1 MQIDIFG
8 KEDCGKCETAKEKIK
23 TFLSERDLTDKI
35 SLRYF
40 DMESVD
46 GMAEGAFCDVLK
58 IPTIIIKDNDKKVAR
73 WDGSVPEAS
82 EVESFLEKEVI
93 NQ

>member
-1 MQIDIFG
+1 MEIDIFG
-8 KEDCGKCETAKEKIK
+8 KEDCGKCVDAKEKID
-23 TFLSERDLTDKI
+23 TFLSERDLKDKVQV
-35 SLRYF
+35 RYF

-58 IPTIIIKDNDKKVAR
+58 IPTIIIKNKDKNVAR
-73 WDGSVPEAS
+73 WDGSVPETG
-82 EVESFLEKEVI
+82 EVESFLEKEVV